1 MVVIV
6 DLRLTIV
13 ICNMTKEFSH
23 LIKNAFQKL
32 LNIQI
37 SDHIFLGAF
46 FVQFMQFPAGLVHLG
61 SQPFFQSE
69 IV

>member
-46 FVQFMQFPAGLVHLG
+46 LCNSCNFQQGWSILVL
-61 SQPFFQSE
+61 SPSFK
-69 IV
+69 VR